1 MSDARWQ
8 RIEEVFHRAADLSPV
23 QRAEFLSTAC
33 QGDDELRS
41 EVESL
46 LANDDSEDNLVEA
59 AVSKAVDAL
68 PDEQAADGADLLGK
82 HIGPYLVT
90 ELIGK
95 GGMGLVYKA
104 RDTQLNRS
112 VAIKALPSD
121 RLTDPDRR
129 RRFLTEAKA
138 TSALNH
144 PNIVTVFGIT
154 QEHWTDFIVMEYVS
168 GKTLDRVIPNKGLPL
183 KQVLKYGLVIA
194 DAVSA
199 AHLAGI
205 VHRDIKPSNIMI
217 TAEGRVKVLDFGL
230 AKLAE
235 ADQSAEKGLAEP
247 LTTKAGMIFGT
258 AGYMSPEQAEGQPAD
273 ARSDIFSFGALLY
286 QMVTGRRAFP
296 GDNVITILAAVINQE
311 PVPLATIAPSAPRE
325 LEWVISSC
333 LKKDPDHRIQHMVD
347 VKIALEA
354 ALERTESP
362 EILAVKPP
370 RRRWLVPLVIGVFA
384 ALLAGAWLSK
394 RIFRPEP
401 ITFQRITFRHGD
413 VLTARFAPNGTVIY
427 AAEWDGAEP
436 TLFSAQPGTR
446 EARDLQLPS
455 GNIQAVSANGEL
467 AILIGVGDFGT
478 SGTLARVPLAGGAPR
493 AILDN
498 VWYADWGPGS
508 NSLAVVRTLD
518 GYNRVEYPIGT
529 VLYQTQALR
538 PPLYVRVAPRDDL
551 VSFFDFTT
559 NGDYSL
565 TVVDANRNRR
575 VLSRG
580 WRAMAGSSWSPDG
593 KEIWF
598 GGTRPGSD
606 EALWAVDLSGRE
618 RLLTQIAGYGA
629 LHDVGRDGR
638 LLLAN
643 VDSRI
648 GIRYFSRGAAE
659 ERDLAW
665 LDASSVWDISNDGSE
680 VTASRELSSGEGRNP
695 AIYLRRA
702 DGSPAVLLGYG
713 TRPALSPDGKWV
725 ACVRRDRDTSRLVLL
740 PTGAGQ
746 EKILST
752 GAVQAETVA
761 WFSNGRR
768 LLISGNEPNQ
778 SPRSYAIDVDP
789 RGRSVGY
796 RTPPRHCA
804 SFRNLA
810 RWPIRRH
817 RRRRKVNASFSRES
831 APRLGGGRYVR
842 KRGVSIIRWSTDG
855 LYLFLQRAE
864 PQRHSATI
872 LRMHVRTAHTEI
884 WRVLKP
890 ADPTAVLSG
899 LTRVSADG
907 ESYAYSFQRDLS
919 TLYLVRGVK

>member
-1 MSDARWQ
+1 VSDARWQ
-8 RIEEVFHRAADLSPV
+8 RIEDVFHRAADLDPAN
-23 QRAEFLSTAC
+23 RAEFLATAC
-33 QGDDELRS
+33 TGDDELRR

-46 LANDDSEDNLVEA
+46 LANDDPEDNLMEA
-59 AVSKAVDAL
+59 AVSKAVDTL
-68 PDEQAADGADLLGK
+68 PDAQAADGADLLGK

-112 VAIKALPSD
+112 VAIKALSSD
-121 RLTDPDRR
+121 RLTDPERK

-154 QEHWTDFIVMEYVS
+154 QEHGTDFIVMEYVS
-168 GKTLDRVIPNKGLPL
+168 GKTLDQVIPNKGLPL
-183 KQVLKYGLVIA
+183 KQALKYGLAIA

-258 AGYMSPEQAEGQPAD
+258 AGYMSPEQAEGKSAD

-286 QMVTGRRAFP
+286 QMVTGRRAFS

-311 PVPLATIAPSAPRE
+311 PVPLASIAPSVPRE
-325 LEWVISSC
+325 LEWVISRC

-354 ALERTESP
+354 ALEWTGSP
-362 EILAVKPP
+362 ETLAVKPP
-370 RRRWLVPLVIGVFA
+370 RRRWLMPSIIGVLV
-384 ALLAGAWLSK
+384 ALTAGAWLSK
-394 RIFRPEP
+394 RIFRAEP
-401 ITFQRITFRHGD
+401 ISFQRITFRHGD
-413 VLTARFAPNGTVIY
+413 VLTARFAPNGTVVY
-427 AAEWDGAEP
+427 AAEWDGAQP

-467 AILIGVGDFGT
+467 AILIGVGDFGA

-508 NSLAVVRTLD
+508 SSLAVVRTLE

-538 PPLYVRVAPRDDL
+538 PPLYVRVAPRGDL

-580 WRAMAGSSWSPDG
+580 WRAMAGSNWSPDG

-606 EALWAVDLSGRE
+606 EALWAVDLSGKE
-618 RLLTQIAGYGA
+618 RLITQIAGYGA

-648 GIRYFSRGAAE
+648 GIRYFSRGAAD

-680 VTASRELSSGEGRNP
+680 ILFVELSSGEGRNP

-746 EKILST
+746 EKILSI
-752 GAVQAETVA
+752 GAVQTETVT
-761 WFSNGRR
+761 WFSNGKR

-778 SPRSYAIDVDP
+778 PPRSYAIDVDREAVRP
-789 RGRSVGY
+789 V
-796 RTPPRHCA
+796 TPPGMRA
-804 SFRNLA
+804 SAISPDGQFAAIVAAGKLTLHSLEVA
-810 RWPIRRH
+810 RDSVVGAVEP
-817 RRRRKVNASFSRES
+817 
-831 APRLGGGRYVR
+831 
-842 KRGVSIIRWSTDG
+842 GVSIIRWSADG
-855 LYLFLQRAE
+855 VYLFLQRAE
-864 PQRHSATI
+864 PERHSATI
-872 LRMHVRTAHTEI
+872 LRMNVRSGHTEI

-890 ADPTAVLSG
+890 ADPSAVLSG
-899 LTRVSADG
+899 LTRVSGDG
-907 ESYAYSFQRDLS
+907 ESYAYSFQRDLA
-919 TLYLVRGVK
+919 TLYLVKGVK

>member
-1 MSDARWQ
+1 VSDARWQ
-8 RIEEVFHRAADLSPV
+8 RIEEVFHRAADLAPA

-33 QGDDELRS
+33 TGDDELRR

-46 LANDDSEDNLVEA
+46 LANDDSGDNLVEA

-68 PDEQAADGADLLGK
+68 PEEQAASDDDLVGQ

-95 GGMGLVYKA
+95 GGMGMVYKA

-121 RLTDPDRR
+121 RLSDPERK

-144 PNIVTVFGIT
+144 PNIVTVHGIT
-154 QEHWTDFIVMEYVS
+154 QEHGTGFIVMEYVS
-168 GKTLDRVIPNKGLPL
+168 GKTLDQVIPNKGLPL
-183 KQVLKYGLVIA
+183 KQAVKYGLAIA

-205 VHRDIKPSNIMI
+205 IHRDIKPSNIMI

-235 ADQSAEKGLAEP
+235 PDQPVEKGLTEP

-258 AGYMSPEQAEGQPAD
+258 AGYMSPEQAEGKPAD

-311 PVPLATIAPSAPRE
+311 PASLATVTPTVPRD
-325 LEWVISSC
+325 LEWVITRC

-347 VKIALEA
+347 VKIALEE
-354 ALERTESP
+354 ALERIESP
-362 EILAVKPP
+362 AAIPVVRP
-370 RRRWLVPLVIGVFA
+370 RRRWIAPALIAVLLALV
-384 ALLAGAWLSK
+384 AGAWLSR
-394 RIFRPEP
+394 RIFRTEP

-413 VLTARFAPNGTVIY
+413 VLTARFAPNGTVVY
-427 AAEWDGAEP
+427 SAEWDGSQP
-436 TLFSAQPGTR
+436 TLYSAQPGTR
-446 EARDLQLPS
+446 EARDLQLPP
-455 GNIQAVSANGEL
+455 GNIQAVSPSGEL
-467 AILIGVGDFGT
+467 AILIGGGDSGV
-478 SGTLARVPLAGGAPR
+478 SGTLGRVPLAGGAPR

-508 NSLAVVRTLD
+508 NSLAVIRTTE
-518 GYNRVEYPIGT
+518 GYYTVEYPIGT

-538 PPLYVRVAPRDDL
+538 SPVYVRVAPKGDL
-551 VSFFDFTT
+551 VAFFDYTN

-565 TVVDANRNRR
+565 TVVAANRNRR
-575 VLSRG
+575 ILSRG
-580 WRAMAGSSWSPDG
+580 WRAVAGGNWSPNG

-598 GGTRPGSD
+598 GGTRPGAD

-618 RLLTQIAGYGA
+618 RLLTEIAGVGLLY
-629 LHDVGRDGR
+629 DVDRDGR

-648 GIRYFSRGAAE
+648 GIRDLAPGATE

-665 LDASSVWDISNDGSE
+665 LDASSVSDLSNDGSD
-680 VTASRELSSGEGRNP
+680 VLLLELSSGEGGNP

-702 DGSPAVLLGYG
+702 DGAPAVLLGYG
-713 TRPALSPDGKWV
+713 TRPTLSPDRKWV
-725 ACVRRDRDTSRLVLL
+725 ACVRRDRDGLRLVLL

-746 EKILST
+746 EKILTT
-752 GAVQAETVA
+752 GAIQPERID
-761 WFSNGRR
+761 WFPDGKR
-768 LLISGNEPNQ
+768 LLVNGNEPNQ
-778 SPRSYAIDVDP
+778 SPRSYSLDLSTDQTQPITAPGTRASAVSPDGQFAAIVSQ
-789 RGRSVGY
+789 GKLSL
-796 RTPPRHCA
+796 H
-804 SFRNLA
+804 SF
-810 RWPIRRH
+810 
-817 RRRRKVNASFSRES
+817 VSGRES
-831 APRLGGGRYVR
+831 VIGAVEP
-842 KRGVSIIRWSTDG
+842 GVSVIRWSGDG
-855 LYLFLQRAE
+855 RSLFLQSTQADR
-864 PQRHSATI
+864 RRATI
-872 LRMHVRTAHTEI
+872 LRMDVRTGHTEI
-884 WRVLKP
+884 WRELRP
-890 ADPTAVLSG
+890 PDPTAL
-899 LTRVSADG
+899 LFNMARLSADG
-907 ESYAYSFQRDLS
+907 KSYAYSFQRDLA
-919 TLYLVRGVK
+919 TLYLVKGVK